1 MCKQNKINEFVHIV
15 TSKGEKVEKQRLV
28 VRAIME
34 NQKKFLRTCKLVWG
48 PELYS
53 EIVADC

>member
-1 MCKQNKINEFVHIV
+1 MSKQEKADRFTHIV
-15 TSKGEKVEKQRLV
+15 MCEGQKLEKQQLV
-28 VRAIME
+28 VKAIIE

-53 EIVADC
+53 DIVADC